1 MLGLNTLLVK
11 WAFVRLSTFGFV
23 PTFVVF
29 NQEQANDEKPFK
41 RVVNKII
48 NNNAMGQTLI
58 ASVTSSPTP
67 QDGQKHRSSG
77 NFSTQT
83 IPDGTS
89 YLLWNV
95 LNTDGSQNLI
105 IHFDVMEDVSVGI
118 DPTIYKDCYT
128 GKQDAPKEYR
138 SLYIA
143 NPKNATDNFIVQVF
157 AVS

>member
-1 MLGLNTLLVK
+1 
-11 WAFVRLSTFGFV
+11 
-23 PTFVVF
+23 
-29 NQEQANDEKPFK
+29 
-41 RVVNKII
+41 
-48 NNNAMGQTLI
+48 MGQTLI
-58 ASVTSSPTP
+58 ASVTSSPAP

-95 LNTDGSQNLI
+95 LNADGSQNLT
-105 IHFDVMEDVSVGI
+105 IHFDVMEDVSVGL
-118 DPTIYKDCYT
+118 DPTIYSNCYT